1 MIVAECKSIE
11 NKLLILRSK
20 KQFVRTVGNETHPV
34 YIDSDL
40 PQQDRMAQGRL
51 RAIAKEMLEKGKD
64 VRMGF
69 GSLKVDGEWYQF
81 DQEADGVVKKMFRKK
96 D

>member
-51 RAIAKEMLEKGKD
+51 RAIAKEMREKGKD